1 MRQQWTISWS
11 DCDVWP
17 KVEFIWQLVMTSSV
31 AGPRRSSKALPK
43 AKLAAKKR
51 SWSLFGGP
59 LLVWIPVKPLHLRW
73 TLSKLMRST
82 EKATSAAGTSQEK
95 GPSSPQQC
103 LTTRC
108 TSKASKVEWT
118 GLRSFVSSAI
128 FTWLLENQLP
138 LLQASWQLSAG
149 KMLPQPGG
157 GRKCFPRV
165 CRIPKHRFLCYRNQQ
180 TYFSLAKMC
189 WL

>member
-1 MRQQWTISWS
+1 MNYFLIGLWRVTKSGFYTTIGYDQLSSWTNKKLQS
-11 DCDVWP
+11 
-17 KVEFIWQLVMTSSV
+17 TSQSQTC
-31 AGPRRSSKALPK
+31 S
-43 AKLAAKKR
+43 KKR
-51 SWSLFGGP
+51 SWSPFGG
-59 LLVWIPVKPLHLRW
+59 LLPVWIPVKPLHLRQ
-73 TLSKLMRST
+73 TLSKLMRCT
-82 EKATSAAGTSQEK
+82 EKCNVCSWHRSKERAH
-95 GPSSPQQC
+95 SSPQQR

-108 TSKASKVEWT
+108 TSKASEVDWT
-118 GLRSFVSSAI
+118 GPRSFASSTI